1 VKVRHDG
8 QSGLA
13 LFAAEL
19 RAFRQKAGLS
29 QEELGAQLNF
39 SPSLVAM
46 VEGLRRAPP
55 LQFTQRCD
63 EAFDLPGTLVRLQQ
77 FARKEALPAWFQPYA
92 DIEAAATQLRSWQ
105 PAFVDGLL
113 QTEDYA
119 RAVLSSRPNTSHD
132 DIEEL
137 VTARMAR
144 QVILERAEPPV
155 LWAVID
161 EGALHRLVGSE
172 KVMRDQ
178 LFHLAE
184 MSLRP
189 NITVEVVPY
198 SAGGHY
204 ALLGAFNIVESG
216 DAARA
221 GYLETV
227 NEGYIVE
234 TPSIIAAMMLTFDTV
249 RSETLSRGASLDF
262 IRNRAE
268 TAWT

>member
-1 VKVRHDG
+1 MSSASYAHIW
-8 QSGLA
+8 SG
-13 LFAAEL
+13 
-19 RAFRQKAGLS
+19 AGRGIAVTLM
-29 QEELGAQLNF
+29 
-39 SPSLVAM
+39 LVIT
-46 VEGLRRAPP
+46 PT
-55 LQFTQRCD
+55 LQFATRCD
-63 EAFDLPGTLVRLQQ
+63 DVLGTPGTFARLQQ
-77 FARKEALPAWFQPYA
+77 FARKEALPSWFQPYA
-92 DIEAAATQLRSWQ
+92 EIEANATQLRSWQ
-105 PAFVDGLL
+105 PEFVDGLL

-119 RAVLSSRPNTSHD
+119 RAVLSARPNTSHD
-132 DIEEL
+132 DIEQL

-144 QVILERAEPPV
+144 QVILDRPEPPL

-161 EGALHRLVGSE
+161 EGALHRCIGSE
-172 KVMRDQ
+172 KIMRDQ
-178 LFHLAE
+178 FFHLAE
-184 MSLRP
+184 MTLRP

-204 ALLGAFNIVESG
+204 ALLGAFAIVESG
-216 DAARA
+216 DDARV

-234 TPSIIAAMMLTFDTV
+234 TPSTVAAMMLTFDTV